1 MKANAADGYPI
12 GSLNPMSAYAAKT
25 GTISLHGESTTA
37 ILYSDGFKDC
47 YIPGEPIENSL
58 RNLTRSKTINET
70 YGKRDDATVLVV
82 KA

>member
-1 MKANAADGYPI
+1 M
-12 GSLNPMSAYAAKT
+12 
-25 GTISLHGESTTA
+25 
-37 ILYSDGFKDC
+37 LYSDGFKDC

-58 RNLTRSKTINET
+58 KNLTRSQAIDET